1 MWKSSMLDIV
11 MCVGQ
16 AKLGVVFMGTKIIRV
31 MIKGLLFTKFGH
43 YGLSFGSKG
52 FSMGI
57 WEYVTNEKVMNNMLS
72 S

>member
-31 MIKGLLFTKFGH
+31 
-43 YGLSFGSKG
+43 YDQ
-52 FSMGI
+52 GI
-57 WEYVTNEKVMNNMLS
+57 VVYKVWPLWVIFWEQRF
-72 S
+72 